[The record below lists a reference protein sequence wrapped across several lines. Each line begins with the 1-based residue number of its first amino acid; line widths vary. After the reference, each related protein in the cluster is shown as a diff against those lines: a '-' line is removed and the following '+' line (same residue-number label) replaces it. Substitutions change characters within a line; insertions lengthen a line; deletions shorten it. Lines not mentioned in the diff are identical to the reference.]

1 MEHNNTNPNTS
12 PESIDDTY
20 QSAIVLNRIGDF
32 AGAERGY
39 RFVLERE
46 PLHAGALHFLGM
58 LFFARQQFAEA
69 LLFLEK
75 ALQLRDGNAVYHNNY
90 GVVLKTMG
98 RLDDAENAFR
108 KAITITPDYADAHSN
123 LGSVRLIRNDMK
135 QAELELETALQ
146 LQPTHN
152 DARTHLCEL
161 RFRQGNIFAANEQF
175 ADATRVFNQAA
186 SLPRGQKLWRLKPL
200 GFCPSVFPNEDSV
213 ELYWNK
219 LNEGLDNALQHPIAI
234 QREMLPR
241 DGFTPS
247 FNLPHQGK
255 CCREVKEKF
264 SRLFRNAFDYNH
276 FNRPTL
282 NETQRNHSRIRVG
295 FVVTAGHHRGF
306 LRVHSHLLAK
316 LDKKKFEVM
325 FLCPQQ
331 ILEQCRQT
339 IKSDTIRYVGFPD
352 NFDVATKILRETQCD
367 ILYHWKVGAE
377 TLDYFLA
384 MAEASP
390 IQCTSYG
397 SHGTSGMT
405 AIDYY
410 ISTSQIEE
418 QSSQSQYTEQ
428 LVLLDSYP
436 TTHPHEMAVAPVPR
450 SELALPE
457 RVALYFCPH
466 RLPKYHPS
474 FDTYLRLILETDTT
488 GYIMICTGKKK
499 PFTDMFV
506 ARLRSSLGTELFKRV
521 CILPQ
526 LSLEMYR
533 KHLSVATCV
542 LDSPV
547 YAGDL
552 TTHDAL
558 CQGVPVVTQNGNLLV
573 QRYTSGLYRTMEM
586 ESLITNNINDYV
598 QTATKLGTEPAYR
611 ETICQ
616 QIKERSPYIF
626 SPQNTV
632 HEYENFFEQARETN
646 NNPKR

>member
-1 MEHNNTNPNTS
+1 MEHNNPHNTS
-12 PESIDDTY
+12 SASINDTY
-20 QSAIVLNRIGDF
+20 QSAIALHRNGDF

-58 LFFARQQFAEA
+58 LFFARQQFTEA

-90 GVVLKTMG
+90 GVVLKALG

-108 KAITITPDYADAHSN
+108 KAITLTPDYADAHSN
-123 LGSVRLIRNDMK
+123 LGSVRLIRNDIK
-135 QAELELETALQ
+135 QAELELETALK
-146 LQPTHN
+146 LQPAHS
-152 DARTHLCEL
+152 DACAHLCEL

-175 ADATRVFNQAA
+175 DTANRAFNQAA

-200 GFCPSVFPNEDSV
+200 GFCPSVFPSEDSI
-213 ELYWNK
+213 EQYWSK
-219 LNEGLDNALQHPIAI
+219 LNDSLDDALQHPVTI
-234 QREMLPR
+234 QCEMLPR

-264 SRLFRNAFDYNH
+264 SRLFENAFDYNNSNSNS
-276 FNRPTL
+276 NRPTL
-282 NETQRNHSRIRVG
+282 NKTQRNHSRIRVG

-306 LRVHSHLLAK
+306 LRVHSHLLAN
-316 LDKKKFEVM
+316 LDATKFEVM
-325 FLCPQQ
+325 FLCPQL

-352 NFDVATKILRETQCD
+352 NFGVTIKILRETQCD
-367 ILYHWKVGAE
+367 ILYHWKVGGG

-384 MAEASP
+384 MAKTAP

-397 SHGTSGMT
+397 SHGTSGVT

-410 ISTSQIEE
+410 ISTTQLEP

-428 LVLLDSYP
+428 LVLLNSYP
-436 TTHPHEMAVAPVPR
+436 TTHPHESAIQPVPR
-450 SELALPE
+450 GELGLPE

-474 FDTYLRLILETDTT
+474 FDAYLRLILETDTT

-499 PFTDMFV
+499 PLTDFFV
-506 ARLRSSLGTELFKRV
+506 ERLRRALGTELFKRV

-526 LSLEMYR
+526 LPLELYR

-558 CQGVPVVTQNGNLLV
+558 CQGVPVVTQDGNLLV

-586 ESLITNNINDYV
+586 ESLIATNIQEYV
-598 QTATKLGTEPAYR
+598 QTAIKLGTDPDYR
-611 ETICQ
+611 ETISR
-616 QIKERSPYIF
+616 QIKERNRYIF

-632 HEYENFFEQARETN
+632 TDYEKFSEQACEVW
-646 NNPKR
+646 